1 MACWCCCSVEEPLE
15 DSYQPWDG
23 APAAASS
30 LPTLAYGAPTV
41 GVGDFDVLSVLGR
54 GAYGKVVQVRRRATG
69 ELFAMKV
76 MRKADVV
83 RRHQVRHALTER
95 ELLQFIHHPFIVPLH
110 FAFQSETHLYLVLAL
125 QSGGELFFHLKRDG
139 AFAEPRARLYAAEIL
154 LALEAI
160 HAAGYAYRDLKPEN
174 VLLDSEGHVVLSDFG
189 LAKGRVSALDA
200 GGTTFCGT
208 PSYMAPEVLLCL
220 GHGIA
225 VDWWSLGTLLYE
237 MLSGCPPFYS
247 RNLHQMYRAILTAEL
262 RVGPHISRAARAILC
277 GLLTRDPLRR
287 LGARGAGEV
296 RKSAFFRRLDFKKVY
311 ARGYAPPFKP
321 TLVGASPS
329 SQALDTSNFD
339 ARFTGEDLLGTADD
353 APTSPTAANG
363 DDAAA
368 FGGAV
373 QQQRADEGAQQ
384 PAQEEGAEAYASA
397 AEQRALFAS
406 WSYFSL
412 QAASMKQAAL
422 PSPNVL

>member
-1 MACWCCCSVEEPLE
+1 M
-15 DSYQPWDG
+15 
-23 APAAASS
+23 
-30 LPTLAYGAPTV
+30 
-41 GVGDFDVLSVLGR
+41 
-54 GAYGKVVQVRRRATG
+54 
-69 ELFAMKV
+69 
-76 MRKADVV
+76 
-83 RRHQVRHALTER
+83 
-95 ELLQFIHHPFIVPLH
+95 
-110 FAFQSETHLYLVLAL
+110 
-125 QSGGELFFHLKRDG
+125 
-139 AFAEPRARLYAAEIL
+139 
-154 LALEAI
+154 
-160 HAAGYAYRDLKPEN
+160 
-174 VLLDSEGHVVLSDFG
+174 
-189 LAKGRVSALDA
+189 
-200 GGTTFCGT
+200 
-208 PSYMAPEVLLCL
+208 
-220 GHGIA
+220 
-225 VDWWSLGTLLYE
+225 
-237 MLSGCPPFYS
+237 
-247 RNLHQMYRAILTAEL
+247 
-262 RVGPHISRAARAILC
+262 
-277 GLLTRDPLRR
+277 
-287 LGARGAGEV
+287 

-373 QQQRADEGAQQ
+373 Q